1 MIDGILPPKR
11 REDDLPPRVREHV
24 SKIVV
29 GDHSGDRF
37 QPPQAVAAEEETKNT
52 VAIGSEPQERQTPP
66 PKPEQ
71 PKAKRSLKERL
82 KNLSKKQK
90 ILLTAAAVVVV
101 SGSATGIYF
110 AFFAEQPYKPAVT
123 PATNQESGKE
133 PEPTTVPSSLTGLQV
148 DPSINER
155 PVTAVM
161 IENSMDARPQAGLLE
176 AGVVFEAIAEGGITR
191 FMALYQDT
199 EPDYVGP
206 VRSARPY
213 YLTWLLGFDATY
225 AHAGGS
231 AEALSLINQ
240 WRVKDLPHDNAHFW
254 RINSRVAPH
263 NLYTSIPKLREYAA
277 AKGYGKSEFT
287 PLARKNKEE
296 PAVTPTARSI
306 DFAISSANYNVH
318 YDYDPTTNSYK
329 RSEGGAPH
337 TDDRSGTQLAPKV
350 VVALIMPQGKNGIY
364 TTYQTVG
371 SGQVFIFQDGIVK
384 TGSWKKDSNNANLVF
399 TDDSGAEIKL
409 NPGQTW
415 FTALGDAGRVSYAP

>member
-123 PATNQESGKE
+123 PATNQEEKE

-296 PAVTPTARSI
+296 PAATPTARSI

-337 TDDRSGTQLAPKV
+337 TDDRSGAQLAPKV